1 MLLSATLLVVL
12 LLFLD
17 SQFGV
22 CQNTRVVIVN
32 TSRYWFNYR
41 HGANG
46 VGVYRLVRRLGVPDR
61 DIIMMSA
68 LDIGNDNRNPD
79 SGTVRIA
86 DGGAAEWSWDDVE
99 LDYRNEQVSAVT
111 FLDIL
116 RGRETD
122 IDSGNARLDSNTN
135 ASLLIYMAGHGGDE
149 FFKFHDGEEL
159 SAQNF
164 GHALTEMHAKGMYK
178 EVLVILDTCQAATMA
193 NYITAPNVVVLAS
206 SLKGENSYAHAT
218 DDSLGVSIVDRFT
231 RSMNAFI
238 RSKMQVR
245 AGRPTLP
252 ASLSLRELYQSFQ
265 RNILHST
272 PVVVSSHGPSS
283 PVDMAS
289 IKLWRFFGGGS
300 QANVVTEGVT
310 AGEDGWVKLDGIDS
324 IAQATLPA
332 RRAAVEELLSPAS

>member
-1 MLLSATLLVVL
+1 MILVVL
-12 LLFLD
+12 LLVLYAHFSI
-17 SQFGV
+17 SQD
-22 CQNTRVVIVN
+22 TRVVIVN

-46 VGVYRLVRRLGVPDR
+46 VGVYRLVRKLGIPDR

-79 SGTVRIA
+79 SGTVHIA
-86 DGGAAEWSWDDVE
+86 DGGAADGTWDNVE
-99 LDYRNEQVSAVT
+99 MDYRNEEASAMT

-116 RGRETD
+116 RGRDADTG
-122 IDSGNARLDSNTN
+122 SGKARLNSNANT
-135 ASLLIYMAGHGGDE
+135 SVLIYMAGHGGDE

-159 SAQNF
+159 SAHNF
-164 GHALTEMHAKGMYK
+164 GHALTEMHVKGRYK

-231 RSMNAFI
+231 HSMDAFI

-245 AGRPTLP
+245 AGRSTLP

-265 RNILHST
+265 WHILHST
-272 PVVVSSHGPSS
+272 PVVVTAHGQVGPA
-283 PVDMAS
+283 DMAS
-289 IKLWRFFGGGS
+289 IKLWRFFGGGT
-300 QANVVTEGVT
+300 QGTTAAEGVT
-310 AGEDGWVKLDGIDS
+310 AGDGTWAPLES
-324 IAQATLPA
+324 TQAMDHTTQQT
-332 RRAAVEELLSPAS
+332 RRAAVEDLLFTRGT